1 MAQIAAQQLTLQL
14 KLIAGKNQDGKDICK
29 VKSYKNVRVDVN
41 PDKLLEVAT
50 GLASLQVM
58 PLDSINIATNGQ
70 LA

>member
-14 KLIAGKNQDGKDICK
+14 KFIAGKNQDGKDTFK
-29 VKSYKNVRVDVN
+29 VKAYRNVRVDVN